1 LEEGV
6 CAEAGPVSAS
16 ERGQKITISVP
27 VVPTVQNVQAVN
39 QKYEVTVTENQT
51 TSRAL
56 DGVKILAFEQV
67 LSGPFATCLLADM
80 GAEVIKVERPGV
92 GDVIRSWDSVVKGLS
107 SGYVWLNRNKR
118 SLTVDVKKEIGREIL
133 QELAKKSDIFF
144 ENYAPGVAERLGL
157 GYDKLSEINPRLI
170 YCSLSGYGQDGPY
183 RDVKAYDLL
192 IQGEG
197 GIIATTGYP
206 DKPAR
211 AGIAIADIASGMY
224 AAIGILLALY
234 QREKTGQ
241 GQLIDVSML
250 DSIVSWLGY
259 FPHHY
264 WHAGEEPARVG
275 MRHHYVTPYGPYL
288 AGDGEYVNLA
298 VASAS
303 DWEIFCKK
311 VIEKPELLKDPR
323 FATVEGRR
331 KNRGLLEEMI
341 ENIFLEKDHKHW
353 LEQLKKAELPHGIVR
368 GIAQVLA
375 HPQVAARK
383 LIREAESPVGK
394 VPVIANALKL
404 SRSEARYDRIPALGE
419 DNEAILRELGYDATA
434 IETLRLE
441 RVI

>member
-1 LEEGV
+1 M
-6 CAEAGPVSAS
+6 AS
-16 ERGQKITISVP
+16 NDKP
-27 VVPTVQNVQAVN
+27 
-39 QKYEVTVTENQT
+39 
-51 TSRAL
+51 SRAL
-56 DGVKILAFEQV
+56 DGIEILAFEQV

-92 GDVIRSWDSVVKGLS
+92 GDVIRSWDSVVKGMS

-118 SLTVDVKKEIGREIL
+118 SLTVDVKKDKGRAIL
-133 QELAKKSDIFF
+133 QALAEKSDIFF
-144 ENYAPGVAERLGL
+144 ENYAPGVVGRLGL
-157 GYDKLSEINPRLI
+157 GYEKLSEINPRLI

-234 QREKTGQ
+234 QREKTGH
-241 GQLIDVSML
+241 GQFIDVSML

-303 DWEIFCKK
+303 DWEVFCGK
-311 VIEKPELLKDPR
+311 VIERPELLADPR

-331 KNRGLLEEMI
+331 KNRAELEQTI
-341 ENIFLEKDHKHW
+341 ENIFLERDHH
-353 LEQLKKAELPHGIVR
+353 
-368 GIAQVLA
+368 QVCGA
-375 HPQVAARK
+375 CEEHR
-383 LIREAESPVGK
+383 R
-394 VPVIANALKL
+394 
-404 SRSEARYDRIPALGE
+404 
-419 DNEAILRELGYDATA
+419 
-434 IETLRLE
+434 
-441 RVI
+441 

>member
-1 LEEGV
+1 LNGAAWFKV
-6 CAEAGPVSAS
+6 QRSKFKV
-16 ERGQKITISVP
+16 ERQE
-27 VVPTVQNVQAVN
+27 
-39 QKYEVTVTENQT
+39 EVTVASDSRS
-51 TSRAL
+51 SRAL

-118 SLTVDVKKEIGREIL
+118 SITVDVKKDRGREIL
-133 QELAKKSDIFF
+133 QALARKADIFF
-144 ENYAPGVAERLGL
+144 ENYAPGVAGRLGL
-157 GYDKLSEINPRLI
+157 GYEKLSEINPRLI

-275 MRHHYVTPYGPYL
+275 MRHHYVTPYGPYM

-303 DWEIFCKK
+303 DWEVFCRQ
-311 VIEKPELLKDPR
+311 VIERPELLADPR

-331 KNRGLLEEMI
+331 KNRAELEETI
-341 ENIFLEKDHKHW
+341 ENIFLERDHKYW
-353 LEQLKKAELPHGIVR
+353 LGQLKKAELPHGIVR

-394 VPVIANALKL
+394 IPVIANALKM
-404 SRSEARYDRIPALGE
+404 SDSPARYGRIPALGE
-419 DNEAILRELGYDATA
+419 DSEAILGELGYNAA
-434 IETLRLE
+434 EIAKLRVE
-441 RVI
+441 KII

>member
-1 LEEGV
+1 V
-6 CAEAGPVSAS
+6 IVAS
-16 ERGQKITISVP
+16 EAKP
-27 VVPTVQNVQAVN
+27 V
-39 QKYEVTVTENQT
+39 
-51 TSRAL
+51 RAL

-67 LSGPFATCLLADM
+67 LAGPFATCLLADM

-107 SGYVWLNRNKR
+107 SGYVWLNRNKA
-118 SLTVDVKKEIGREIL
+118 SLTVDVKKENGKEIL
-133 QELAKKSDIFF
+133 HKLAKKSDIFF
-144 ENYAPGVAERLGL
+144 ENYAPGVAGRLGL
-157 GYDKLSEINPRLI
+157 GYEALSGLNPRLI
-170 YCSLSGYGQDGPY
+170 YCSISGYGQDGPY

-234 QREKTGQ
+234 QREKTGE
-241 GQLIDVSML
+241 GQFIDVSML

-303 DWEIFCKK
+303 DWEVFCRK
-311 VIEKPELLKDPR
+311 VIEKPELLEDPR
-323 FATVEGRR
+323 FATVAGRR
-331 KNRGLLEEMI
+331 KNRAVLEETI
-341 ENIFLEKDHKHW
+341 ENVFLERDHQHW
-353 LEQLKKAELPHGIVR
+353 LEQLKKAELPYGVVR

-394 VPVIANALKL
+394 VPVIASALKM
-404 SRSEARYDRIPALGE
+404 SASEARYDRIPGLGE
-419 DNEAILRELGYDATA
+419 QTEPILKELGYDETA
-434 IETLRLE
+434 INALR
-441 RVI
+441 RDKVI

>member
-1 LEEGV
+1 MESNSQ
-6 CAEAGPVSAS
+6 P
-16 ERGQKITISVP
+16 
-27 VVPTVQNVQAVN
+27 
-39 QKYEVTVTENQT
+39 
-51 TSRAL
+51 SRAL

-118 SLTVDVKKEIGREIL
+118 SLTVDVKQTKGREII
-133 QELAKKSDIFF
+133 QELAKRSDIFF
-144 ENYAPGVAERLGL
+144 ENYAPGVAGRLGI
-157 GYDKLSEINPRLI
+157 GYETLSGINPRLI

-234 QREKTGQ
+234 QREKTGA

-259 FPHHY
+259 FPHHF

-288 AGDGEYVNLA
+288 AGDGQYVNLA
-298 VASAS
+298 VASAA
-303 DWEIFCKK
+303 DWEVFCRE
-311 VIEKPELLKDPR
+311 VIEKPELLEDPR

-331 KNRGLLEEMI
+331 RNRGELEEMI
-341 ENIFLEKDHKHW
+341 EKLFLEKDHQHW
-353 LEQLKKAELPHGIVR
+353 LERLKNAELPYGIVR

-383 LIREAESPVGK
+383 LIREAASPVGE
-394 VPVIANALKL
+394 VPVIANALKM
-404 SRSEARYDRIPALGE
+404 SASEARYDRIPGLGE
-419 DNEAILRELGYDATA
+419 DSEAILRELGYDAEDTA
-434 IETLRLE
+434 KLRAE
-441 RVI
+441 KVI

>member
-1 LEEGV
+1 M
-6 CAEAGPVSAS
+6 A
-16 ERGQKITISVP
+16 T
-27 VVPTVQNVQAVN
+27 N
-39 QKYEVTVTENQT
+39 QKPT
-51 TSRAL
+51 RAL

-67 LSGPFATCLLADM
+67 LAGPFATCLLADM

-118 SLTVDVKKEIGREIL
+118 SLTVDVKREQGKKIL
-133 QELAKKSDIFF
+133 HELAKRSDIFF
-144 ENYAPGVAERLGL
+144 ENYAPGVAGRLGV
-157 GYDKLSEINPRLI
+157 GYETLSELNPRLI
-170 YCSLSGYGQDGPY
+170 YCSISGYGQDGPY

-211 AGIAIADIASGMY
+211 AGIAIADIAAGMY
-224 AAIGILLALY
+224 AAIGILMALY
-234 QREKTGQ
+234 QREKTGE
-241 GQLIDVSML
+241 GQFIDVSML

-303 DWEIFCKK
+303 DWEVFCRK
-311 VIEKPELLKDPR
+311 VIDKPELLEDPR
-323 FATVEGRR
+323 FATVAGRR
-331 KNRGLLEEMI
+331 KNRAVLEETI
-341 ENIFLEKDHKHW
+341 ENIFLESDHKHW
-353 LEQLKKAELPHGIVR
+353 LEQLKKAELPHGVVR

-394 VPVIANALKL
+394 VPVIANALKM
-404 SRSEARYDRIPALGE
+404 SASEARYDRIPALGE
-419 DNEAILRELGYDATA
+419 QTEPILKELGYDESA
-434 IETLRLE
+434 IDALR
-441 RVI
+441 RDKVI

>member
-1 LEEGV
+1 MI
-6 CAEAGPVSAS
+6 SKS
-16 ERGQKITISVP
+16 EP
-27 VVPTVQNVQAVN
+27 
-39 QKYEVTVTENQT
+39 
-51 TSRAL
+51 SRAL

-118 SLTVDVKKEIGREIL
+118 SLTVDVKKDQGREIL
-133 QELAKKSDIFF
+133 LRLAKKADIFF
-144 ENYAPGVAERLGL
+144 ENYAPGVTARLGL
-157 GYDKLSEINPRLI
+157 GYERLSELNPRLI

-234 QREKTGQ
+234 QREKTGE

-250 DSIVSWLGY
+250 DAIVSWLGY

-288 AGDGEYVNLA
+288 AGDGDYVNLA

-303 DWEIFCKK
+303 DWEIFCRK
-311 VIEKPELLKDPR
+311 VIERPELLEDPR
-323 FATVEGRR
+323 FSTVEGRR
-331 KNRGLLEEMI
+331 KNRGELEETI
-341 ENIFLEKDHKHW
+341 EKIFLEKDHNHW
-353 LEQLKKAELPHGIVR
+353 LAQLKKAELPYGEVR

-375 HPQVAARK
+375 HPQVIARK
-383 LIREAESPVGK
+383 LIREADSPVGK
-394 VPVIANALKL
+394 VPVIANALKM
-404 SRSEARYDRIPALGE
+404 SRSEARYDRIPSLGE
-419 DNEAILRELGYDATA
+419 DTEAILKDLGYSTDAIA
-434 IETLRLE
+434 QLR
-441 RVI
+441 RDKII

>member
-1 LEEGV
+1 M
-6 CAEAGPVSAS
+6 A
-16 ERGQKITISVP
+16 T
-27 VVPTVQNVQAVN
+27 N
-39 QKYEVTVTENQT
+39 QQP
-51 TSRAL
+51 SRAL

-67 LSGPFATCLLADM
+67 LAGPFATCLLADM

-118 SLTVDVKKEIGREIL
+118 SLTVDVKKEKGKEIL
-133 QELAKKSDIFF
+133 RELAKKSDIFF
-144 ENYAPGVAERLGL
+144 ENYAPGVAGRLGV
-157 GYDKLSEINPRLI
+157 GYEALSELNPRLI
-170 YCSLSGYGQDGPY
+170 YCSISGYGQDGPY

-211 AGIAIADIASGMY
+211 AGIAIADIAAGMY

-241 GQLIDVSML
+241 GQFIDVSML

-303 DWEIFCKK
+303 DWEIFCRK
-311 VIEKPELLKDPR
+311 VIEKPALLEDPR

-331 KNRGLLEEMI
+331 KNRAVLEVAI
-341 ENIFLEKDHKHW
+341 ENIFLERDHKHW
-353 LEQLKKAELPHGIVR
+353 LEQLKKAELPHGVVR

-394 VPVIANALKL
+394 VPVIANALKM
-404 SRSEARYDRIPALGE
+404 SASEARYDRIPALGE
-419 DNEAILRELGYDATA
+419 QTEPILKELGYDESA
-434 IETLRLE
+434 IDALR
-441 RVI
+441 RDKVI

>member
-1 LEEGV
+1 LNGAAMV
-6 CAEAGPVSAS
+6 QGSTFKV
-16 ERGQKITISVP
+16 ERQE
-27 VVPTVQNVQAVN
+27 
-39 QKYEVTVTENQT
+39 EVTVASDSKP
-51 TSRAL
+51 SRAL

-118 SLTVDVKKEIGREIL
+118 SITVDVKKDKGREIL
-133 QELAKKSDIFF
+133 QALAQKSDIFF
-144 ENYAPGVAERLGL
+144 ENYAPGVAGRLGL
-157 GYDKLSEINPRLI
+157 GYEKLSEINPRLI

-275 MRHHYVTPYGPYL
+275 MRHHYVTPYGPYM

-303 DWEIFCKK
+303 DWEVFCRQ
-311 VIEKPELLKDPR
+311 VIERPELLADPR

-331 KNRGLLEEMI
+331 KNRAELEETI
-341 ENIFLEKDHKHW
+341 ENIFLERDHKYW
-353 LEQLKKAELPHGIVR
+353 LGQLKKAELPHGIVR

-394 VPVIANALKL
+394 IPVIANALKM
-404 SRSEARYDRIPALGE
+404 SDSPAHYDRIPALGE
-419 DNEAILRELGYDATA
+419 DSEAILGELGYNAA
-434 IETLRLE
+434 EIAKLRVE
-441 RVI
+441 KII

>member
-1 LEEGV
+1 M
-6 CAEAGPVSAS
+6 AS
-16 ERGQKITISVP
+16 NSQP
-27 VVPTVQNVQAVN
+27 
-39 QKYEVTVTENQT
+39 
-51 TSRAL
+51 SRAL

-118 SLTVDVKKEIGREIL
+118 SLTVDVKQTKGREII
-133 QELAKKSDIFF
+133 QELAKRSDIFF
-144 ENYAPGVAERLGL
+144 ENYAPGVAGRLGI
-157 GYDKLSEINPRLI
+157 GYETLSGINPRLI

-234 QREKTGQ
+234 QREKTGA

-259 FPHHY
+259 FPHHF

-288 AGDGEYVNLA
+288 AGDGQYVNLA
-298 VASAS
+298 VASAA
-303 DWEIFCKK
+303 DWEVFCRK
-311 VIEKPELLKDPR
+311 VIEKPELLEDPR

-331 KNRGLLEEMI
+331 RNRGELEESI
-341 ENIFLEKDHKHW
+341 EKLFLEKDHKHW
-353 LEQLKKAELPHGIVR
+353 LERLKNAELPYGIVR

-383 LIREAESPVGK
+383 LIREAASPVGE
-394 VPVIANALKL
+394 VPVIANALKM
-404 SRSEARYDRIPALGE
+404 SASEARYDRIPGLGE
-419 DNEAILRELGYDATA
+419 DSEAILRELGYDAEDTA
-434 IETLRLE
+434 KLRAE
-441 RVI
+441 KVI

>member
-1 LEEGV
+1 M
-6 CAEAGPVSAS
+6 
-16 ERGQKITISVP
+16 TIDSKP
-27 VVPTVQNVQAVN
+27 
-39 QKYEVTVTENQT
+39 
-51 TSRAL
+51 SRAL
-56 DGVKILAFEQV
+56 DGIKILAFEQV

-80 GAEVIKVERPGV
+80 GAEVIKVERPGI
-92 GDVIRSWDSVVKGLS
+92 GDVIRSWDSVVKGMS
-107 SGYVWLNRNKR
+107 SGYIWLNRNKR
-118 SLTVDVKKEIGREIL
+118 SLTIDVKKEQGREIL
-133 QELAKKSDIFF
+133 QALAKRSDIFF
-144 ENYAPGVAERLGL
+144 ENYAPGVAGRLGL
-157 GYDKLSEINPRLI
+157 GYEKLSAINQRLI

-224 AAIGILLALY
+224 ATIGILLALY

-241 GQLIDVSML
+241 GQYVDVSML

-303 DWEIFCKK
+303 DWEIFCRS
-311 VIEKPELLKDPR
+311 VIEKPQLLKDPR
-323 FATVEGRR
+323 FSTVEGRR
-331 KNRGLLEEMI
+331 KNRGELEQTI
-341 ENIFLEKDHKHW
+341 ENIFLEHDHKYW
-353 LEQLKKAELPHGIVR
+353 LDQLKKAELPHGIVR

-375 HPQVAARK
+375 HPQVVARK
-383 LIREAESPVGK
+383 LIREAESPVGQ
-394 VPVIANALKL
+394 VPVIANALKM
-404 SRSEARYDRIPALGE
+404 SASPARYDRIPALGE
-419 DNEAILRELGYDATA
+419 DTEAILRDIGYDNSA
-434 IETLRLE
+434 IEALKQDK
-441 RVI
+441 VI

>member
-1 LEEGV
+1 M
-6 CAEAGPVSAS
+6 AEIRKPSG
-16 ERGQKITISVP
+16 
-27 VVPTVQNVQAVN
+27 
-39 QKYEVTVTENQT
+39 
-51 TSRAL
+51 AL

-118 SLTVDVKKEIGREIL
+118 SLTVDVKQTKGREII
-133 QELAKKSDIFF
+133 QELAKRSDIFF
-144 ENYAPGVAERLGL
+144 ENYAPGVAGRLGI
-157 GYDKLSEINPRLI
+157 GYETLSGINPRLI

-234 QREKTGQ
+234 QREKTGA

-259 FPHHY
+259 FPHHF

-288 AGDGEYVNLA
+288 AGDGQYVNLA
-298 VASAS
+298 VASAA
-303 DWEIFCKK
+303 DWEVFCRK
-311 VIEKPELLKDPR
+311 VIEKPELLEDSR

-331 KNRGLLEEMI
+331 KNRGELEEMI
-341 ENIFLEKDHKHW
+341 EKLFLEKDHKHW
-353 LEQLKKAELPHGIVR
+353 LERLKNAELPYGIVR

-383 LIREAESPVGK
+383 LIREAASPVGE
-394 VPVIANALKL
+394 VPVIANALKM
-404 SRSEARYDRIPALGE
+404 SASEARYDRIPGLGE
-419 DNEAILRELGYDATA
+419 DSEAILRELGYDAEDTA
-434 IETLRLE
+434 KLRAE
-441 RVI
+441 KVI

>member
-1 LEEGV
+1 M
-6 CAEAGPVSAS
+6 AS
-16 ERGQKITISVP
+16 KSEP
-27 VVPTVQNVQAVN
+27 
-39 QKYEVTVTENQT
+39 
-51 TSRAL
+51 SRAL

-118 SLTVDVKKEIGREIL
+118 SLTVDVKKDQGREIL
-133 QELAKKSDIFF
+133 LRLAKKADIFF
-144 ENYAPGVAERLGL
+144 ENYAPGVTARLGL
-157 GYDKLSEINPRLI
+157 GYERLSELNSRLI

-234 QREKTGQ
+234 QREKSGE

-250 DSIVSWLGY
+250 DAIVSWLGY

-303 DWEIFCKK
+303 DWEVFCRK
-311 VIEKPELLKDPR
+311 VIEKPELLSDSR
-323 FATVEGRR
+323 FATVEARR
-331 KNRGLLEEMI
+331 KNRGLLEETI
-341 ENIFLEKDHKHW
+341 ETIFLEEDHRHW

-375 HPQVAARK
+375 HPQVVARK

-394 VPVIANALKL
+394 VPVIANPLKM
-404 SRSEARYDRIPALGE
+404 SRSQARYDPIPSLGG
-419 DNEAILRELGYDATA
+419 DSDAILSDAGYASSE
-434 IETLRLE
+434 IEALR
-441 RVI
+441 RDKVI

>member
-1 LEEGV
+1 MNGAFV
-6 CAEAGPVSAS
+6 
-16 ERGQKITISVP
+16 QKFK
-27 VVPTVQNVQAVN
+27 VQKFKVDR
-39 QKYEVTVTENQT
+39 EVTVTENRKP
-51 TSRAL
+51 SRAL

-118 SLTVDVKKEIGREIL
+118 SLTLDVKKAKGREIL
-133 QELAKKSDIFF
+133 QELAKRSDIFF
-144 ENYAPGVAERLGL
+144 ENYAPGVAARLGL
-157 GYDKLSEINPRLI
+157 GYEKLNELNPRLI

-234 QREKTGQ
+234 QREKTGE

-250 DSIVSWLGY
+250 DSVVSWLGY

-298 VASAS
+298 IASAS
-303 DWEIFCKK
+303 DWEVFCKK
-311 VIEKPELLKDPR
+311 VIERPELLEDPR

-331 KNRGLLEEMI
+331 KNRGVLEETI
-341 ENIFLEKDHKHW
+341 ENIFLTEDHKHW

-375 HPQVAARK
+375 HPQVVARK
-383 LIREAESPVGK
+383 LIREAESPVGT
-394 VPVIANALKL
+394 VPVIANALKM
-404 SRSEARYDRIPALGE
+404 SASEARYDRIPALGE
-419 DNEAILRELGYDATA
+419 NSEEILKELGYDAA
-434 IETLRLE
+434 AVIHLRE
-441 RVI
+441 EKVI

>member
-1 LEEGV
+1 LN
-6 CAEAGPVSAS
+6 EAAPVNSSTFKVPGECEVSVAS
-16 ERGQKITISVP
+16 RSRP
-27 VVPTVQNVQAVN
+27 
-39 QKYEVTVTENQT
+39 
-51 TSRAL
+51 SRAL
-56 DGVKILAFEQV
+56 DGIKILAFEQV
-67 LSGPFATCLLADM
+67 LSGPFATCVLADM
-80 GAEVIKVERPGV
+80 GADVIKIERPEV

-107 SGYVWLNRNKR
+107 SGFVWLNRNKR
-118 SLTVDVKKEIGREIL
+118 SLTVDVKKQKGREIL
-133 QELAKKSDIFF
+133 KELAKRSDVFF

-157 GYDKLSEINPRLI
+157 GYEALRAANPRLI

-224 AAIGILLALY
+224 AAIGILMALY
-234 QREKTGQ
+234 QREKTGC
-241 GQLIDVSML
+241 GQHIDVSMF

-264 WHAGEEPARVG
+264 WHAGEEPSRVG

-303 DWEIFCKK
+303 DWEIFCRK
-311 VIEKPELLKDPR
+311 VIERAELLEDPR

-331 KNRGLLEEMI
+331 KNRAELEETI
-341 ENIFLEKDHKHW
+341 EKIFLERDHNYW
-353 LEQLKKAELPHGIVR
+353 LAQLKEAELPYGEVR

-383 LIREAESPVGK
+383 LIREAESPVGR
-394 VPVIANALKL
+394 VPVIANAIKM
-404 SRSEARYDRIPALGE
+404 SATEARYERIPALGE
-419 DNEAILRELGYDATA
+419 DSDAILRELGYNAEA
-434 IETLRLE
+434 IAQLRSE
-441 RVI
+441 KVI

>member
-1 LEEGV
+1 M
-6 CAEAGPVSAS
+6 AET
-16 ERGQKITISVP
+16 QKP
-27 VVPTVQNVQAVN
+27 G
-39 QKYEVTVTENQT
+39 
-51 TSRAL
+51 RAL
-56 DGVKILAFEQV
+56 DGIKILAFEQV

-80 GAEVIKVERPGV
+80 GAEVIKVERPGL

-118 SLTVDVKKEIGREIL
+118 SLTIDVKKQKGKEIL
-133 QELAKKSDIFF
+133 QELARRSDIFF
-144 ENYAPGVAERLGL
+144 ENYAPGVAGRLGL
-157 GYDKLSEINPRLI
+157 GYETLSAINPRLI

-234 QREKTGQ
+234 QREKTGA

-259 FPHHY
+259 FPHHF

-288 AGDGEYVNLA
+288 AADGEYVNLA
-298 VASAS
+298 VASAA
-303 DWEIFCKK
+303 DWEIFCRR
-311 VIEKPELLKDPR
+311 VIEKPDFLADPR
-323 FATVEGRR
+323 YATVEGRR
-331 KNRGLLEEMI
+331 KNRGELEQTI
-341 ENIFLEKDHKHW
+341 EDIFLEHDHKYW
-353 LEQLKKAELPHGIVR
+353 LEQLKQAELPHGIVR

-383 LIREAESPVGK
+383 LIREAESPVGTL
-394 VPVIANALKL
+394 PVIANALKM
-404 SRSEARYDRIPALGE
+404 SASEARYERIPALGE
-419 DNEAILRELGYDATA
+419 DSEAILRELGYSDADA
-434 IETLRLE
+434 ARLRGE
-441 RVI
+441 KVI

>member
-1 LEEGV
+1 LNGAAV
-6 CAEAGPVSAS
+6 VQGSTFKV
-16 ERGQKITISVP
+16 ERQE
-27 VVPTVQNVQAVN
+27 
-39 QKYEVTVTENQT
+39 EVTVASDSKP
-51 TSRAL
+51 SRAL

-118 SLTVDVKKEIGREIL
+118 SITVDVKKDKGREIL
-133 QELAKKSDIFF
+133 QALARKSDIFF
-144 ENYAPGVAERLGL
+144 ENYAPGVAGRLGL
-157 GYDKLSEINPRLI
+157 GYEKLSEINPRLI

-275 MRHHYVTPYGPYL
+275 MRHHYVTPYGPYM

-303 DWEIFCKK
+303 DWEVFCRQ
-311 VIEKPELLKDPR
+311 VIERPELLADPR

-331 KNRGLLEEMI
+331 KNRAELEETI
-341 ENIFLEKDHKHW
+341 ENIFLERDHKYW
-353 LEQLKKAELPHGIVR
+353 LGQLKKAELPHGIVR

-394 VPVIANALKL
+394 IPVIANALKM
-404 SRSEARYDRIPALGE
+404 SDSPAHYDRIPALGE
-419 DNEAILRELGYDATA
+419 DSEAILGELGYNAA
-434 IETLRLE
+434 EIAKLRVE
-441 RVI
+441 KII

>member
-1 LEEGV
+1 MT
-6 CAEAGPVSAS
+6 AHSKSAG
-16 ERGQKITISVP
+16 
-27 VVPTVQNVQAVN
+27 
-39 QKYEVTVTENQT
+39 
-51 TSRAL
+51 AL

-80 GAEVIKVERPGV
+80 GAEVIKVERPGI
-92 GDVIRSWDSVVKGLS
+92 GDVIRGWDSVVHGLS

-118 SLTVDVKKEIGREIL
+118 SLTVDVKNAKGRAIL
-133 QELAKKSDIFF
+133 QELAKRSDIFF
-144 ENYAPGVAERLGL
+144 ENYAPGVAKRLGL
-157 GYDKLSEINPRLI
+157 GYETLSAINPRLI

-211 AGIAIADIASGMY
+211 AGLAIADIAAGMY
-224 AAIGILLALY
+224 AALGILFALY
-234 QREKTGQ
+234 QREKTGR

-303 DWEIFCKK
+303 DWEIFCRK
-311 VIEKPELLKDPR
+311 VIEQPALLEDPR
-323 FATVEGRR
+323 FSTVEGRR
-331 KNRGLLEEMI
+331 KNRSELEETI
-341 ENIFLEKDHKHW
+341 EKIFLEKDHHHW
-353 LEQLKKAELPHGIVR
+353 LAQLKKAELPYGEVR

-375 HPQVAARK
+375 HPQVAARR
-383 LIREAESPVGK
+383 LIREADSPVGK
-394 VPVIANALKL
+394 VPVIANALKM
-404 SRSEARYDRIPALGE
+404 SDSEARYDKIPGLGE
-419 DNEAILRELGYDATA
+419 NSDAILKDLGYDTDA
-434 IETLRLE
+434 IAQLRSDK
-441 RVI
+441 II

>member
-1 LEEGV
+1 MFKQLKPFKSLESRSE
-6 CAEAGPVSAS
+6 VSVAS
-16 ERGQKITISVP
+16 NSKP
-27 VVPTVQNVQAVN
+27 
-39 QKYEVTVTENQT
+39 
-51 TSRAL
+51 SRAL
-56 DGVKILAFEQV
+56 DGIKILAFEQV

-118 SLTVDVKKEIGREIL
+118 SLTVDVKKEKGRKLL
-133 QELAKKSDIFF
+133 QELATKSDIFF
-144 ENYAPGVAERLGL
+144 ENYAPGVAARLGL
-157 GYDKLSEINPRLI
+157 GYEKLSELNPRLI

-288 AGDGEYVNLA
+288 ARDGEYVNLA

-303 DWEIFCKK
+303 DWEIFCRK
-311 VIEKPELLKDPR
+311 VINKPEFLEDSR
-323 FATVEGRR
+323 FGTVEGRR
-331 KNRGLLEEMI
+331 KNRGLLEQTI
-341 ENIFLEKDHKHW
+341 EDIFIEKDHKHW
-353 LEQLKKAELPHGIVR
+353 LKLLKKAELPHGIVR
-368 GIAQVLA
+368 GVAQVLA
-375 HPQVAARK
+375 HPQVAARR

-394 VPVIANALKL
+394 VPVIGNALKM
-404 SRSEARYDRIPALGE
+404 SASAARYDRIPALGE
-419 DNEAILRELGYDATA
+419 DSEAILRELGHGAD
-434 IETLRLE
+434 
-441 RVI
+441 VIQSLKQEKVI

>member
-1 LEEGV
+1 
-6 CAEAGPVSAS
+6 
-16 ERGQKITISVP
+16 
-27 VVPTVQNVQAVN
+27 
-39 QKYEVTVTENQT
+39 
-51 TSRAL
+51 
-56 DGVKILAFEQV
+56 
-67 LSGPFATCLLADM
+67 M
-80 GAEVIKVERPGV
+80 
-92 GDVIRSWDSVVKGLS
+92 S

-118 SLTVDVKKEIGREIL
+118 SLTVDVKKEKGREIL
-133 QELAKKSDIFF
+133 RELAKKSDIFF
-144 ENYAPGVAERLGL
+144 ENYAPGVAGRLGL
-157 GYDKLSEINPRLI
+157 GYDKLSEINSRLI

-241 GQLIDVSML
+241 GQFIDISML

-288 AGDGEYVNLA
+288 ASDGEYVNLA

-303 DWEIFCKK
+303 DWEIFCEK
-311 VIEKPELLKDPR
+311 VIEKPELLEDPS
-323 FATVEGRR
+323 FATVESRR
-331 KNRGLLEEMI
+331 KNRGLLEETI
-341 ENIFLEKDHKHW
+341 ENIFLAKDHKHW

-375 HPQVAARK
+375 HPQVVARK

-394 VPVIANALKL
+394 VPVVANALKM
-404 SRSEARYDRIPALGE
+404 SGSEARYDRIPALGE
-419 DNEAILRELGYDATA
+419 DNDTILRALGYDASA
-434 IETLRLE
+434 IETLR
-441 RVI
+441 RDKVI

>member
-1 LEEGV
+1 M
-6 CAEAGPVSAS
+6 AENEKP
-16 ERGQKITISVP
+16 R
-27 VVPTVQNVQAVN
+27 
-39 QKYEVTVTENQT
+39 
-51 TSRAL
+51 RAL
-56 DGVKILAFEQV
+56 DSVKILAFEQV

-118 SLTVDVKKEIGREIL
+118 SISVDVKKEKGKQIL

-144 ENYAPGVAERLGL
+144 ENYAPGVAGRLGL
-157 GYDKLSEINPRLI
+157 GYEKLSEINPRLI

-241 GQLIDVSML
+241 GQFIDVSML
-250 DSIVSWLGY
+250 DSVVSWLGY

-298 VASAS
+298 VASPS
-303 DWEIFCKK
+303 DWEVFCRK
-311 VIEKPELLKDPR
+311 VIERPELLADPR

-331 KNRGLLEEMI
+331 KNRAELEETI
-341 ENIFLEKDHKHW
+341 ENIFLERDHTHW
-353 LEQLKKAELPHGIVR
+353 LDQLKKAELPHGIVR

-394 VPVIANALKL
+394 VPVIANALKM
-404 SRSEARYDRIPALGE
+404 SGSPARYDRIPGLGE
-419 DNEAILRELGYDATA
+419 DSEAVLGELGYPADE
-434 IETLRLE
+434 IVKLRGE
-441 RVI
+441 KII

>member
-1 LEEGV
+1 M
-6 CAEAGPVSAS
+6 ANDSA
-16 ERGQKITISVP
+16 P
-27 VVPTVQNVQAVN
+27 
-39 QKYEVTVTENQT
+39 
-51 TSRAL
+51 SRAL
-56 DGVKILAFEQV
+56 DGIKILAFEQV

-80 GAEVIKVERPGV
+80 GAEVIKVERPGI

-118 SLTVDVKKEIGREIL
+118 SLTVDVKKEKGREIL
-133 QELAKKSDIFF
+133 QELAKKADIFF
-144 ENYAPGVAERLGL
+144 ENYAPGVAARLGL
-157 GYDKLSEINPRLI
+157 GYETLSALNRRLI

-234 QREKTGQ
+234 QREKTGE
-241 GQLIDVSML
+241 GQWVDISML

-303 DWEIFCKK
+303 DWEVFCRK
-311 VIEKPELLKDPR
+311 VIDKPELLSDAR

-331 KNRGLLEEMI
+331 RNRGLLEEMI
-341 ENIFLEKDHKHW
+341 ENIFLEKDHKYW
-353 LEQLKKAELPHGIVR
+353 LDRLKNAELPHGIVR

-375 HPQVAARK
+375 HPQVIARK

-394 VPVIANALKL
+394 VPVIANAVKM

-419 DNEAILRELGYDATA
+419 DNEAILREAGYDSSA
-434 IETLRLE
+434 IAAFR
-441 RVI
+441 RDKVI

>member
-1 LEEGV
+1 
-6 CAEAGPVSAS
+6 
-16 ERGQKITISVP
+16 
-27 VVPTVQNVQAVN
+27 
-39 QKYEVTVTENQT
+39 
-51 TSRAL
+51 L
-56 DGVKILAFEQV
+56 DGIKILAFEQV

-92 GDVIRSWDSVVKGLS
+92 GDLIRNWDTVVKGLS

-118 SLTVDVKKEIGREIL
+118 SLTVDVKKEAGSEIL
-133 QELAKKSDIFF
+133 RRLAQQADIFF
-144 ENYAPGVAERLGL
+144 ENYAPGVAQRLGF
-157 GYDKLSEINPRLI
+157 GYEKLSALNRRLI

-192 IQGEG
+192 IQGEA

-206 DKPAR
+206 DKPAK
-211 AGIAIADIASGMY
+211 AGIAIADIAAGMY
-224 AAIGILLALY
+224 AALGILFALY

-241 GQLIDVSML
+241 GQLIDVSMF
-250 DSIVSWLGY
+250 DAIVSWLGY

-298 VASAS
+298 VANAS
-303 DWEIFCKK
+303 DWEVFCRK
-311 VIEKPELLKDPR
+311 VIERPELLQDPR
-323 FATVEGRR
+323 FATVEERR
-331 KNRGLLEEMI
+331 KNRSVLEETI
-341 ENIFLEKDHKHW
+341 EEIFLERDHHHW
-353 LEQLKKAELPHGIVR
+353 LAQLKKAQLPYGEVR

-394 VPVIANALKL
+394 VPVVANAIKM
-404 SRSEARYDRIPALGE
+404 SASPARYDRIPALGDDSE
-419 DNEAILRELGYDATA
+419 DILRQLGYDAQA
-434 IETLRLE
+434 IARLRAE
-441 RVI
+441 KII

>member
-1 LEEGV
+1 M
-6 CAEAGPVSAS
+6 AS
-16 ERGQKITISVP
+16 NPKVM
-27 VVPTVQNVQAVN
+27 
-39 QKYEVTVTENQT
+39 
-51 TSRAL
+51 RAL
-56 DGVKILAFEQV
+56 DGVRILAFEQV

-118 SLTVDVKKEIGREIL
+118 SLTVDVKKEKGRKIL
-133 QELAKKSDIFF
+133 RELAERSDIFF
-144 ENYAPGVAERLGL
+144 ENYAPGVAGRLGL
-157 GYDKLSEINPRLI
+157 GYDKLGEINSRLI

-241 GQLIDVSML
+241 GQFIDVSML

-288 AGDGEYVNLA
+288 AADGEYVNLA

-311 VIEKPELLKDPR
+311 VIEKPELLEDPR

-331 KNRGLLEEMI
+331 KNRGLLEETI
-341 ENIFLEKDHKHW
+341 ENIFLQKDHRHW

-375 HPQVAARK
+375 HPQVVARK

-394 VPVIANALKL
+394 VPVVANALKM
-404 SRSEARYDRIPALGE
+404 SSSEGRYDRIPALGE
-419 DNEAILRELGYDATA
+419 DNETILLELGYDAAA
-434 IETLRLE
+434 IEALRRE
-441 RVI
+441 KVI

>member
-1 LEEGV
+1 V
-6 CAEAGPVSAS
+6 ADQSIP
-16 ERGQKITISVP
+16 
-27 VVPTVQNVQAVN
+27 
-39 QKYEVTVTENQT
+39 
-51 TSRAL
+51 SRAL

-80 GAEVIKVERPGV
+80 GAQVIKIERPEV

-118 SLTVDVKKEIGREIL
+118 SMTIDVKKEKGREIL
-133 QELAKKSDIFF
+133 QQLAKGSDIFF
-144 ENYAPGVAERLGL
+144 ENYAPGVTARLGL
-157 GYDKLSEINPRLI
+157 GYRELSGINPRLI

-234 QREKTGQ
+234 QREKTGE
-241 GQLIDVSML
+241 GQLIDISML
-250 DSIVSWLGY
+250 DSVVSWLGY
-259 FPHHY
+259 FPHHF

-288 AGDGEYVNLA
+288 AADGQLVNLA

-303 DWEIFCKK
+303 DWEIFCRQ
-311 VIEKPELLKDPR
+311 VIERPELLADPR

-331 KNRGLLEEMI
+331 KNRGELEQTI
-341 ENIFLEKDHKHW
+341 ENIFLEHDHKYW
-353 LEQLKKAELPHGIVR
+353 LEQLQKAQLPHGIVR

-383 LIREAESPVGK
+383 LIREAQSPVGR
-394 VPVIANALKL
+394 VPVIANPLKM
-404 SRSEARYDRIPALGE
+404 SGSDARYDRIPGLGE
-419 DNEAILRELGYDATA
+419 DTEAILCELGYSNEDAA
-434 IETLRLE
+434 RLRAE
-441 RVI
+441 KVI

>member
-1 LEEGV
+1 M
-6 CAEAGPVSAS
+6 AAKPA
-16 ERGQKITISVP
+16 
-27 VVPTVQNVQAVN
+27 A
-39 QKYEVTVTENQT
+39 
-51 TSRAL
+51 AL

-80 GAEVIKVERPGV
+80 GAEVVKIERPEV
-92 GDVIRSWDSVVKGLS
+92 GDVIRGWDSVVRGLS

-118 SLTVDVKKEIGREIL
+118 SLTVDVKKEKGRDIL
-133 QELAKKSDIFF
+133 HELANRSDIFF
-144 ENYAPGVAERLGL
+144 ENYAPGVAGRLGL
-157 GYDKLSEINPRLI
+157 GYEKLSELNPRLI

-211 AGIAIADIASGMY
+211 AGLAIADIAAGMY
-224 AAIGILLALY
+224 SAIGILLALY
-234 QREKTGQ
+234 QREKTGR
-241 GQLIDVSML
+241 GQFIDISML

-298 VASAS
+298 VASVS
-303 DWEIFCKK
+303 DWETFCRK
-311 VIEKPELLKDPR
+311 VIEKPELLADPR
-323 FATVEGRR
+323 FATVEGRC
-331 KNRGLLEEMI
+331 KNRAVLEEWI
-341 ENIFLEKDHKHW
+341 ENIFLEKDHNHW
-353 LEQLKKAELPHGIVR
+353 LGQLKNADLPHGQVR

-375 HPQVAARK
+375 HPQVVARK

-394 VPVIANALKL
+394 VPVIANAVQM
-404 SRSEARYDRIPALGE
+404 SDSPARYDRIPALGE
-419 DNEAILRELGYDATA
+419 DSEAILHELGYDPKA
-434 IETLRLE
+434 IAQLR
-441 RVI
+441 RDKII